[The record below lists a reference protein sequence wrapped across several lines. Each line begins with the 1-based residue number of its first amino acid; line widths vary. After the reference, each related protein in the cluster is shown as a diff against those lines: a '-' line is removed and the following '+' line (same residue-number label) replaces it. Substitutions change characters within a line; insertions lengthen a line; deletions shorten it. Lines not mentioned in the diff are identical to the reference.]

1 MVEELIGWLTPVLI
15 FVVGLTVRALLLVGI
30 MLAVGIP
37 IVAALFGWQ
46 GLVWLADRV
55 AGLRKVG
62 HLRFRENAYY
72 TPAHLWV
79 QERAHALR
87 VGVDDVAQ
95 RLLPEIQGVAL
106 RQPGTEVT
114 KGDAIGEISCPEGV
128 ITLKAPVTGVIES
141 INERVVRKPIL
152 VHRDPYRAWLVE
164 VRPKA
169 DGYTQWPSAERARAW
184 LAEEDRRLTDFF
196 EHELGIAMAD
206 GGELLMPAHKALT
219 KNQWDKIRAEFLDR
233 VA

>member
-1 MVEELIGWLTPVLI
+1 MVEQLLGWLTPVLI

-30 MLAVGIP
+30 MLVVGIP

-46 GLVWLADRV
+46 GLVWLADRA
-55 AGLRKVG
+55 AGLRQVG

-79 QERAHALR
+79 QERAALLR

-95 RLLPEIQGVAL
+95 RLLPEIQAVAL
-106 RQPGTEVT
+106 REPGSEVR
-114 KGDAIGEISCPEGV
+114 KGEPIGEISCPEGV
-128 ITLKAPVTGVIES
+128 ITLKAPVTGVIQS
-141 INERVVRKPIL
+141 VNDRVVRKPAL

-169 DGYTQWPSAERARAW
+169 NGYTQWPSADKAREW
-184 LAEEDRRLTDFF
+184 LAEEDRRLSDFF
-196 EHELGIAMAD
+196 EHQLGIATAD
-206 GGELLMPAHKALT
+206 GGELLMPPHKALT
-219 KNQWDKIRAEFLDR
+219 KEQWEKIRSEFLDR
-233 VA
+233 AA